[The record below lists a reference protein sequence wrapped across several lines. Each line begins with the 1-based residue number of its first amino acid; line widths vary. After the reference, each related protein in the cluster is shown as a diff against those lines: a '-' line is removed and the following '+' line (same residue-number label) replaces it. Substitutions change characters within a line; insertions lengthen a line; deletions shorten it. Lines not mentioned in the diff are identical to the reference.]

1 MLLMRVTVRSGRSTR
16 TERSAERFPASGAS
30 RDIHETPTLLGLG
43 FGLGLGL
50 RARTPTRTLALTL
63 SLNLALTLTDA
74 R

>member
-50 RARTPTRTLALTL
+50 GLGPQP
-63 SLNLALTLTDA
+63 
-74 R
+74 